1 MAKTSSPLT
10 ILPEPYGQERPA
22 TNIET
27 EEALQTL
34 LEALE
39 ARRNRGYDPRMLAL
53 AEGFLS
59 PTKTGSGFEAIGRA
73 AGKFR
78 EADIEE
84 RQEDVEF
91 AQQRLGL
98 ISQMAEVE
106 RRKQRDKMFGSGLG
120 IEPQVGQQPESQG
133 QLVRGSEA
141 FAPPGV
147 GSMPGIQ
154 LAPPNPNIQTGRS
167 YLKSAYLEGKEDYSA
182 ALKAAQE
189 IERKRYEVRENGIFD
204 LATGLFFPT
213 PKGEPVERQIK
224 GFDGTFKIPASQAY
238 MLDFYDSVGDT
249 EKYDELARRI
259 LGADRKTKRS
269 PAGDET
275 ADAALSPGAPR
286 IKSERE
292 KMVEGEKAKVTA
304 TEEAKRD
311 VEMEGALNTN
321 DDSARIMFQN
331 AEFLQDLARKSPR
344 VFGLLQTP
352 TVASAIGTLIDE
364 GISVGNTRISLGG
377 FQDALMK
384 SMPGITQEDIKN
396 LELAASALAELELK
410 YTQLYLKGQ
419 GQVTEGERL
428 IVRKIAGTPKNSA
441 EFITTKAKLIQMRSQ
456 YDIDVIDTFR
466 RIKEANPNITWTQ
479 FERSKTFR
487 DLRNDY
493 NKSIAESFDV
503 KSAVPSRERGAAGS
517 KDSTQKPSSGIN
529 TGNDM
534 TSDRLTGTELQR
546 KIDALKDHPN
556 KAALEAR
563 LRDAE
568 QRFKERLASEKNPIK
583 ITSQEEFNR
592 LEPGTIY
599 QLPNGTKGIKGERSQ
614 PPATGTGS
622 KDPFSVENFNAE
634 LKKRGP

>member
-73 AGKFR
+73 AGKLR
-78 EADIEE
+78 EADIAE

-120 IEPQVGQQPESQG
+120 IERQVAAQQGPRGQP
-133 QLVRGSEA
+133 VRGSEVY
-141 FAPPGV
+141 APPGF

-154 LAPPNPNIQTGRS
+154 LMPANPNIQTGKQ
-167 YLKSAYLEGKEDYSA
+167 YLQAAYLEGKEDYSS
-182 ALKAAQE
+182 ALKNAQD
-189 IERKRYEVRENGIFD
+189 IERKRYEVRENGIID

-213 PKGEPVERQIK
+213 PKGDPVERQIK
-224 GFDGTFKIPASQAY
+224 GFDGTFKIPTNQAY
-238 MLDFYDSVGDT
+238 LLDFYDSIGDT
-249 EKYDELARRI
+249 ENYDKLARRI
-259 LGADRKTKRS
+259 LGVDRGEQKTAPGKPRAAGEP
-269 PAGDET
+269 PAVRGDL
-275 ADAALSPGAPR
+275 AAPSGPGR
-286 IKSERE
+286 IKSKKESE
-292 KMVEGEKAKVTA
+292 IESEKAKVTA

-311 VEMEGALNTN
+311 VEMEGALNAN

-331 AEFLQDLARKSPR
+331 ATFLQDLAAKSPR

-364 GISVGNTRISLGG
+364 GISIGNTRISLGG
-377 FQDALMK
+377 FQDFLLK
-384 SMPGITQEDIKN
+384 STPGITQEDIKN

-428 IVRKIAGTPKNSA
+428 IVRRIAGTPKNSA
-441 EFITTKAKLIQMRSQ
+441 EFVTTKAKLIEMRSQ

-466 RIKEANPNITWTQ
+466 RIKENNPAVTWTQ
-479 FERSKTFR
+479 FERSQTFR
-487 DLRNDY
+487 DLRDDY
-493 NKSIAESFDV
+493 NKSIANAFDV
-503 KSAVPSRERGAAGS
+503 KAAVPSRSRG
-517 KDSTQKPSSGIN
+517 KT
-529 TGNDM
+529 
-534 TSDRLTGTELQR
+534 
-546 KIDALKDHPN
+546 
-556 KAALEAR
+556 
-563 LRDAE
+563 
-568 QRFKERLASEKNPIK
+568 
-583 ITSQEEFNR
+583 
-592 LEPGTIY
+592 
-599 QLPNGTKGIKGERSQ
+599 
-614 PPATGTGS
+614 
-622 KDPFSVENFNAE
+622 DPFSIENIQQE
-634 LKKRGP
+634 LQKRGRQ